1 MYEGGNTMKNYSY
14 VMNILAFLSISSI
27 YVMSLFAFWIIYLT
41 KVEVPIASRVIFMV
55 ISVLAFYEV
64 LKVYVYTRLV
74 LLKSEQ

>member
-1 MYEGGNTMKNYSY
+1 MKNYSY